1 MGAVYSPPMQYIAY
15 YRVSTDRQ
23 GRSGLGLDAQR
34 AAVAAHL
41 PGRGEQLAEFIEIES
56 GRKNDRPQLAAA
68 LALCRQKKAR
78 LIIAKLDRLARN
90 VAFIAN
96 LMDSGVDFVAC
107 DMPEANRLTLHI
119 LAAVAEHETEMISRR
134 TREALAAAKAR
145 GQRLGNPSPAPAAA
159 QARAVAEAR
168 LDTYRQSVRPVIAE
182 LHGQG
187 LNLSAIAREMNR
199 RGIKTARGRQWEA
212 QSVKNLLTQKRNSL

>member
-1 MGAVYSPPMQYIAY
+1 MQYVAY

-34 AAVAAHL
+34 AAVAGYLA
-41 PGRGEQLAEFIEIES
+41 GRGEPLAEFTEIES

-68 LALCRQKKAR
+68 LALCRQRRAR

-90 VAFIAN
+90 VHFISG
-96 LMDSGVDFVAC
+96 LMESGVEFTAC

-119 LAAVAEHETEMISRR
+119 LAAVAEHEREAISKR
-134 TREALAAAKAR
+134 TTEALAMAKAR
-145 GQRLGNPSPAPAAA
+145 GTRLGNPRPAEAAR
-159 QARAVAEAR
+159 QARAVASAR
-168 LDTYRQSVRPVIAE
+168 LDTYRAQVRPIIAD

-187 LNLSAIAREMNR
+187 IGLRAIARELNR
-199 RGIKTARGRQWEA
+199 RGIATVRGRQWEA
-212 QSVKNLLTQKRNSL
+212 ATVKGILERQA

>member
-1 MGAVYSPPMQYIAY
+1 MSTYIAY

-34 AAVAAHL
+34 AAVAGYLA
-41 PGRGEQLAEFIEIES
+41 GRGEPLAEFTEIES

-68 LALCRQKKAR
+68 LALCRQRRAR

-90 VAFIAN
+90 VHFISG
-96 LMDSGVDFVAC
+96 LMESGVEFTAC

-119 LAAVAEHETEMISRR
+119 LAAVAEHEREAISKR
-134 TREALAAAKAR
+134 TIEALAMAKAR
-145 GQRLGNPSPAPAAA
+145 GTRLGNPRPAEAAR
-159 QARAVAEAR
+159 QARAVASAH
-168 LDTYRQSVRPVIAE
+168 LDTYRAQVRPVIAD

-187 LNLSAIAREMNR
+187 LGLRAIARELNR
-199 RGIKTARGRQWEA
+199 RGIATVRGRQWEA
-212 QSVKNLLTQKRNSL
+212 ATVKGILERQA